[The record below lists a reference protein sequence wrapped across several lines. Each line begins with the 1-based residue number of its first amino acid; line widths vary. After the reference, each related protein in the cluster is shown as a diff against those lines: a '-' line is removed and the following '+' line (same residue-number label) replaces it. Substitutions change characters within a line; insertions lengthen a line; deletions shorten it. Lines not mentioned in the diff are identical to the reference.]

1 MGYAVRK
8 DGQGW
13 RAVNKAEDIDAA
25 NENFS
30 ETQPVKS
37 EAELLKENTNAS
49 IRAQIA
55 ALEAEITIRLQCD
68 LAVRP
73 NAVISRPNS
82 AVKTP
87 KKPIDFIADIDS
99 QIAALRTTL
108 IP

>member
-13 RAVNKAEDIDAA
+13 RAVNKAEDIDSA
-25 NENFS
+25 NETFS

-49 IRAQIA
+49 IKAQITS
-55 ALEAEITIRLQCD
+55 LESQVTPRLMRD
-68 LAVRP
+68 FILRP
-73 NAVISRPNS
+73 NTPVSRPS
-82 AVKTP
+82 GQPKTP
-87 KKPIDFIADIDS
+87 AQAIADLDS
-99 QIAALRTTL
+99 QIEALKATL